1 MLLRNEVRPAWCS
14 DPFLLYTHVCIGY
27 FAFLFFVSICIRN
40 STIVVCIFPTQ
51 ALGAL
56 GQNKKLWEKS
66 ERNERISVPR
76 TESRPK

>member
-40 STIVVCIFPTQ
+40 SAILPLLSVFSQHRPSVQWGKTKIEGKNV
-51 ALGAL
+51 
-56 GQNKKLWEKS
+56 KEK
-66 ERNERISVPR
+66 EN
-76 TESRPK
+76 